1 MEKIRKHLKN
11 NFAIYIVLVTCTVI
25 LGIAISVNSKPKVEK
40 VDTSMF
46 EVVTLDEALELFETD
61 EPKLLVMSVDTCS
74 ATKGY
79 VPYLQ
84 IAEAKRRYVTYYLD
98 LNSIDTSSEAFK
110 EFQAK
115 LDMEYTLFD
124 KVDKFSTFMES
135 TPQTI
140 IIKNKKM
147 VYGHIGSMSTDTLV
161 TLTDLYGVGT
171 NEEN

>member
-1 MEKIRKHLKN
+1 MEKIKKHLKN

-25 LGIAISVNSKPKVEK
+25 LGVAISVNSKPKVEK

-46 EVVTLDEALELFETD
+46 EVVTLDEALE
-61 EPKLLVMSVDTCS
+61 LLVMSVDTCS